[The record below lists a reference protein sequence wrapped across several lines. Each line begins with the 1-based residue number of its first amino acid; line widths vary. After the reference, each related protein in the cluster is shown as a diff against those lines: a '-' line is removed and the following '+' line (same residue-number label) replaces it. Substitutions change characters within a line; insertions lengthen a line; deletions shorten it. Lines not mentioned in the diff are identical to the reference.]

1 MGIYISFGGI
11 NLKSLKYILL
21 MSVSNVL
28 NIYIYGFTY
37 IECFYPM
44 NIYRIIYEGF
54 FGEDK
59 NKDFTNHRVFDPFF
73 SYLGIIILSF
83 FFVKDKNESNIED
96 EKQIKHDADRTKSF
110 VNYKLIYNRKREY
123 LKNVRGIIHYILIII
138 LWIIEENLLLI
149 YVDIFQDLDFWFF
162 ELIFVSIIHSR
173 IFQTKIYSHQK
184 LGVAISVIV
193 GSILKIYSISLTLIY
208 GDTHVFYNKYRPLIT
223 FALFY
228 FLLITLRSYVNT
240 EIKFFLDI
248 KYISQRILL
257 ISYGIAGVILCLFTA
272 IFTSY
277 VSCPDVLVGYVCK
290 KEHDNKFYYDEMH
303 NYYESGKNFLVR
315 LIVIVLGMI
324 TFFSYMYHYTL
335 VIKFYTPVHVIF
347 SFPIHFFLEKT
358 FLLIL
363 SGIFFRDDLF
373 QEQQQ
378 WKKFLLDETG
388 DIAAI
393 TGFLIYLEMIELH
406 FCNLDF
412 NIKRKIIERGEKDY
426 VNTFLPTI
434 IPLQDKLEE
443 DDDLDD
449 DKGYTSPF
457 KF

>member
-1 MGIYISFGGI
+1 
-11 NLKSLKYILL
+11 
-21 MSVSNVL
+21 
-28 NIYIYGFTY
+28 
-37 IECFYPM
+37 
-44 NIYRIIYEGF
+44 
-54 FGEDK
+54 
-59 NKDFTNHRVFDPFF
+59 
-73 SYLGIIILSF
+73 
-83 FFVKDKNESNIED
+83 
-96 EKQIKHDADRTKSF
+96 
-110 VNYKLIYNRKREY
+110 
-123 LKNVRGIIHYILIII
+123 
-138 LWIIEENLLLI
+138 
-149 YVDIFQDLDFWFF
+149 
-162 ELIFVSIIHSR
+162 
-173 IFQTKIYSHQK
+173 
-184 LGVAISVIV
+184 
-193 GSILKIYSISLTLIY
+193 
-208 GDTHVFYNKYRPLIT
+208 
-223 FALFY
+223 
-228 FLLITLRSYVNT
+228 LRSYVNT